1 MTSYLEI
8 IKRKQIEGVNM
19 RDIVVINRTY
29 DKLADKLNKAKKVKN
44 DEFYTQYSDI
54 EKEL

>member
-1 MTSYLEI
+1 
-8 IKRKQIEGVNM
+8 M